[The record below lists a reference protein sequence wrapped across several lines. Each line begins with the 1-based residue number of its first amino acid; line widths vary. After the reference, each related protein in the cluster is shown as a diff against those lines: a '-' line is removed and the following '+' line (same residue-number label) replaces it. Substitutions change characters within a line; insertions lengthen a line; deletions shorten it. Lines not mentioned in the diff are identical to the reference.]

1 MFKKIL
7 IANRGEI
14 AVRIIRAC
22 KEWGIQ
28 TVAIHSD
35 VDKESMHVKLADE
48 SLCVGS
54 RQPVDSYLNI
64 PAILSAIEVTN
75 ADAVHPGYGFLSE
88 NYNFAKILKDND
100 IKFIGPSPEVI
111 KMMGDKIEAKNTAKK
126 YGIPVI
132 EGSEGGVSNLNEG
145 KNIAKKIGYPILIK
159 ASGGG
164 GGKGSDGG
172 HNGLKD
178 IQNVLQTTK
187 YNRFRFGVGSNFSKG
202 KQVDYVLGK
211 WDDEQQT
218 AMPERLKK
226 STDLISRVNIES
238 QRKNDDLGLISV
250 NSEINLLQ
258 EELHDLN
265 IIKNDLEKFTAEK
278 WDNNLI
284 KYDYIRNYGKIE
296 EYVLLIQQLTRL
308 SKNNPNSSTTKE
320 ILSNKAKLSEL
331 ILKEYD
337 NAISELNQD
346 ITNKTDQINNLR
358 QKVINSSGVS
368 SNSST
373 AIPELALL
381 EKVNSTLV
389 KLKNEYYTQLE
400 FWNSSRNQITFSVE
414 ESSY

>member
-1 MFKKIL
+1 MRAHPTICIFAILCSLIVFFYFTFRDKINSEYSSVSKIL
-7 IANRGEI
+7 DRNLL
-14 AVRIIRAC
+14 
-22 KEWGIQ
+22 K
-28 TVAIHSD
+28 S
-35 VDKESMHVKLADE
+35 KESPTMSSGEQQGLWQISKIWISYQE
-48 SLCVGS
+48 
-54 RQPVDSYLNI
+54 DS
-64 PAILSAIEVTN
+64 
-75 ADAVHPGYGFLSE
+75 
-88 NYNFAKILKDND
+88 KILKTIN
-100 IKFIGPSPEVI
+100 
-111 KMMGDKIEAKNTAKK
+111 DKIINSKKFNTFLFDFLNRSQNAKK
-126 YGIPVI
+126 DILAQ
-132 EGSEGGVSNLNEG
+132 SN
-145 KNIAKKIGYPILIK
+145 YFT
-159 ASGGG
+159 
-164 GGKGSDGG
+164 
-172 HNGLKD
+172 KD
-178 IQNVLQTTK
+178 FNATNFLSTLFYTK
-187 YNRFRFGVGSNFSKG
+187 YDGQNDEKHIIVTKG
-202 KQVDYVLGK
+202 KTKKNATILKIAILKALPVFYKNSEDSILSITETKSLRQKIDLL
-211 WDDEQQT
+211 E
-218 AMPERLKK
+218 KK

-265 IIKNDLEKFTAEK
+265 IIKNDLKKSKAEK
-278 WDNNLI
+278 WDDNLL
-284 KYDYIRNYGKIE
+284 KYDYLRNYGKIE
-296 EYVLLIQQLTRL
+296 EYVFLIQQLTRL

-337 NAISELNQD
+337 DAILELNQD

-400 FWNSSRNQITFSVE
+400 FWNSSKNQIMFSAE

>member
-1 MFKKIL
+1 MRAHPTICIFAILCSLIVFFYFTFRDKINSEYSSVSKIL
-7 IANRGEI
+7 DRNLLKSRESPTMSSGEQQGLWQI
-14 AVRIIRAC
+14 SKIWISYQ
-22 KEWGIQ
+22 E
-28 TVAIHSD
+28 
-35 VDKESMHVKLADE
+35 
-48 SLCVGS
+48 
-54 RQPVDSYLNI
+54 DS
-64 PAILSAIEVTN
+64 
-75 ADAVHPGYGFLSE
+75 
-88 NYNFAKILKDND
+88 KILKTIN
-100 IKFIGPSPEVI
+100 
-111 KMMGDKIEAKNTAKK
+111 DKIINSKKFNTFLFDF
-126 YGIPVI
+126 
-132 EGSEGGVSNLNEG
+132 LNRSQ
-145 KNIAKKIGYPILIK
+145 IAKKDIL
-159 ASGGG
+159 AQS
-164 GGKGSDGG
+164 
-172 HNGLKD
+172 NYFTKD
-178 IQNVLQTTK
+178 FNATNFLSTLFYTK
-187 YNRFRFGVGSNFSKG
+187 YDGQNDEKHIIVTKG
-202 KQVDYVLGK
+202 KTKKNATILKIAILKALPVFYKNSEDSILSITETKSLRQKIDLL
-211 WDDEQQT
+211 E
-218 AMPERLKK
+218 KK

-258 EELHDLN
+258 EELHELN
-265 IIKNDLEKFTAEK
+265 IIKNDLEKSKAEK
-278 WDNNLI
+278 WDDDLL
-284 KYDYIRNYGKIE
+284 KYDYLRNYGKIE
-296 EYVLLIQQLTRL
+296 EYVFLIQQLTRL

-337 NAISELNQD
+337 DAILELNQD